1 MKSGGNFVVKAGSC
15 WPGQR
20 PERPRHRD
28 QSRAVATSSCL
39 FGLFLSLLP
48 FFLLWSREMFSPFL
62 FLGSRKMI
70 NESNRGPSRHSFWG
84 QTKYQNKV
92 RVNLAFFS
100 SQTRSMAFSFLGYE
114 ASCYL
119 QSFKFV
125 FKVPNCHKGWIWQN
139 IFSPCMYHDKFFI
152 SSLLYFCFHVNIS
165 INQAIF
171 LNVQNNQC
179 NESMKNRKKPYL

>member
-1 MKSGGNFVVKAGSC
+1 MKCIHSHQPIYKVSWILSRSPCFGSKLDPKCGELVKSGGNFVVKAGSC

-70 NESNRGPSRHSFWG
+70 NESNRGPSRHCFWG

-125 FKVPNCHKGWIWQN
+125 FKVPNCHKG
-139 IFSPCMYHDKFFI
+139 
-152 SSLLYFCFHVNIS
+152 
-165 INQAIF
+165 
-171 LNVQNNQC
+171 
-179 NESMKNRKKPYL
+179 